1 MNSKTCNPRHRGNWL
16 LLWVSF
22 AVLLILGSSHT
33 GSAQGNLLLQLEELQ
48 STAELALYFAK
59 ATVLAANEADARIN
73 LEALLELFVP
83 PSSDQQSGLIEQS
96 EHIGSV
102 LEESVFSSL
111 VELDLSSAI
120 SSVAIY
126 LSLAE
131 RVVTTAQ
138 AADASSLLS
147 SARQAY
153 AYLLAALGSD
163 ESGFGLAGIRQMI
176 QWLPDS
182 AIWLSPENSIQEAID
197 RVLPGGTIHLAPGT
211 YALAT
216 SLRIGKQLTIIK
228 DNTLTGEVLLV
239 CPDAGAAIYAG
250 NDTPE
255 RVIDIHIRDL
265 AVQGGTQ
272 GITIGMSGDTR
283 WGENARLTLTRVA
296 ISDCS
301 KSGLTI
307 VSNHAILQDCEI
319 RRNGEFGILVPRDGI
334 LEIARST
341 VAENGTLELA
351 TIPYR
356 QTAGIHAPER
366 AVLSIIESTVE
377 SNAGAGIHVGNQVQ
391 LILARSQIIGNGSDG
406 LLVWDQATI
415 HLEENTFL
423 SNGRMGIR
431 FSDLSCPHEG
441 NSSDLH
447 AFTGVVTGWGNS
459 FPTSNEPSGS
469 MDPSMCPLDAFR
481 YLLNPHL

>member
-1 MNSKTCNPRHRGNWL
+1 VNIKTCNPRRHGNWL
-16 LLWVSF
+16 LIWVSF
-22 AVLLILGSSHT
+22 AVLLILSSSHT
-33 GSAQGNLLLQLEELQ
+33 GSAQENLLLHLEELQ
-48 STAELALYFAK
+48 SSAELALYFAK
-59 ATVLAANEADARIN
+59 ATVLATNEADARIN

-83 PSSDQQSGLIEQS
+83 PSSDQQSGLLEQS
-96 EHIGSV
+96 EHIGSS
-102 LEESVFSSL
+102 LEQSGFSSL

-131 RVVTTAQ
+131 RAVMTAQ
-138 AADASSLLS
+138 AADASSLLP

-197 RVLPGGTIHLAPGT
+197 RVLAGGTIHLAPGT
-211 YALAT
+211 YTLAT
-216 SLRIGKQLTIIK
+216 SLRIGKPLTITK
-228 DNTLTGEVLLV
+228 DNTLTGAILLV
-239 CPDAGAAIYAG
+239 CPDVGAAIYVG

-255 RVIDIHIRDL
+255 VSIDIHIRDL
-265 AVQGGTQ
+265 AVQGGPQ
-272 GITIGMSGDTR
+272 GITVGMSGDTR
-283 WGENARLTLTRVA
+283 WGANTRLTLTRVD
-296 ISDCS
+296 ILDCS
-301 KSGLTI
+301 KSGVTI
-307 VSNHAILQDCEI
+307 VSNHVILQGCEI
-319 RRNGEFGILVPRDGI
+319 RRNGEFGILVPQDGI
-334 LEIARST
+334 IEIVQST

-351 TIPYR
+351 AIPYR

-377 SNAGAGIHVGNQVQ
+377 ANAGAGIHVGNQVQ

-423 SNGRMGIR
+423 NNGQTGIR

-441 NSSDLH
+441 NSGDLH
-447 AFTGVVTGWGNS
+447 AFTGSVTGWGNS
-459 FPTSNEPSGS
+459 FPTSN
-469 MDPSMCPLDAFR
+469 DPSICPLDSYR